1 MATWKHYERRIAEYL
16 DLPRIGNKV
25 DWLATIVIFLL
36 LLSNLIF
43 FSDYELFVLGSPACT
58 TSVICMPF

>member
-16 DLPRIGNKV
+16 DLPRVGNKV
-25 DWLATIVIFLL
+25 DWLATIGICLL

-43 FSDYELFVLGSPACT
+43 FSDYEFLFLGSPACKT
-58 TSVICMPF
+58 VVICMPS

>member
-16 DLPRIGNKV
+16 DLPRVGNKV
-25 DWLATIVIFLL
+25 DWLATIAIFLL

-43 FSDYELFVLGSPACT
+43 FSDYEFFFLASPACAR
-58 TSVICMPF
+58 SAICMPF

>member
-25 DWLATIVIFLL
+25 DWLATIAIFLL
-36 LLSNLIF
+36 LLANLIF
-43 FSDYELFVLGSPACT
+43 FSDYEFFFLGSPACT
-58 TSVICMPF
+58 TYVICMAF

>member
-25 DWLATIVIFLL
+25 DWLATIAIFLL
-36 LLSNLIF
+36 LLANLIF
-43 FSDYELFVLGSPACT
+43 FSDYEFFFLGSPTCT
-58 TSVICMPF
+58 RYAICMPF

>member
-1 MATWKHYERRIAEYL
+1 MTICQHYERRIAEFL
-16 DLPRIGNKV
+16 DLPRVGNKI

-43 FSDYELFVLGSPACT
+43 FSDYEFFFLGSPACQT
-58 TSVICMPF
+58 VVICMPF